1 MGQGVESEP
10 EKAMTG
16 RSGWAAGLF
25 VLLMSGVLWAQQAPS
40 KPPDQNIPDAPSA
53 RQKPQNFPQPSPY
66 PPAQTSPT
74 PGEQAPPAQTQP
86 PAAEPMPRTGESSSN
101 QPQPETPTAPP
112 ATPAQPGR
120 TAADSEDSRND
131 LFRLTRDV
139 TFVNVPVTVKDENGR
154 LVDGLL
160 EKDFAIY
167 EDGERQRI
175 RFFTSD
181 PFPLSAAVVIDS
193 GMPDQSLEKVQNTLT
208 ALAGSF
214 SQFDEMSLY
223 LYAETVQRVAGFT
236 SASASQQVEAAMR
249 RVKMKNEQD
258 RRTGRQGGVLFAGG
272 PFNTTGPSINGK
284 PVDPNQPLQPIARPE
299 PHALNDAVL
308 MAAQDLG
315 RQDRT
320 RRRVLFIISDGA
332 ERGSKTSYA
341 DALKVLL
348 TNEVQVYALVVG
360 VSALPIVG
368 RLERVHVPGQG
379 YGNIL
384 PKYTSATGG
393 AVVSGLDTKAIEQA
407 YNTAT
412 YQARNQYTIGYQTRP
427 SLSDTFHEIEV
438 RVHRPGLAVV
448 AKTGYYSLPPKPPA
462 KTPAEPA
469 PSAAPSGTPPPKP

>member
-1 MGQGVESEP
+1 
-10 EKAMTG
+10 MTG

-25 VLLMSGVLWAQQAPS
+25 VLLMSGVLLAQQAPS

-66 PPAQTSPT
+66 PPAQTSPA
-74 PGEQAPPAQTQP
+74 PGEQPPAQTQP
-86 PAAEPMPRTGESSSN
+86 PASESMPRTGESSSN
-101 QPQPETPTAPP
+101 QPQPETPTPP
-112 ATPAQPGR
+112 PQATPAQPGR
-120 TAADSEDSRND
+120 TAANSQDSRNE
-131 LFRLTRDV
+131 LFTLSKDV
-139 TFVNVPVTVKDENGR
+139 TFVSVPVTVKDQNGR

-181 PFPLSAAVVIDS
+181 PFPLTAAVVIDT
-193 GMPDQSLEKVQNTLT
+193 GMGDQSLQKVQDTLT

-214 SQFDEMSLY
+214 SNFDEMSIY
-223 LYAETVQRVAGFT
+223 LYAETVQRVAGFMQ
-236 SASASQQVEAAMR
+236 ASASPQIDAAMR
-249 RVKMKNEQD
+249 RVKMRNETE
-258 RRTGRQGGVLFAGG
+258 RRTGNRGGVPFAGG
-272 PFNTTGPSINGK
+272 PFNTTGPVINGK

-299 PHALNDAVL
+299 PRVLNDAVL
-308 MAAQDLG
+308 MAAQDLAIDAQ
-315 RQDRT
+315 RAPERRA

-360 VSALPIVG
+360 VSALPVVG
-368 RLERVHVPGQG
+368 RIERVHIPGQG

-427 SLSDTFHEIEV
+427 SLADTFHEIEV
-438 RVHRPGLAVV
+438 RVHHPGLTVV

-462 KTPAEPA
+462 KTPVESAPAAA
-469 PSAAPSGTPPPKP
+469 PSAGTPPPKP